1 MAGSSAESVEIQAR
15 GSVDDNLDVLD
26 YMDDDPLD
34 SSESSLLPES
44 NQPES
49 DEQIVS
55 TVYLICLTISTGGLQ
70 VIWTAIMSQG
80 SPYLSSL
87 DVPAY
92 LISLV
97 WLAGPLSGALV
108 QPYVGILSDRCQ
120 HALGRRRPFIIFG
133 TIATI
138 ICILALPWTTDL
150 ISFLFTIYQ
159 GEPEGKAAMICKG
172 MMAAVWIW
180 ALNIAI
186 QPVQGGL
193 RAIIVDCA
201 PKSQQVKACAYAS
214 IAAGI
219 GSILG
224 YTAGYVSLPKYVPWL
239 GNTQLKGL
247 CFVASVALGS
257 TVAMTCL
264 TVEEKRY
271 VDLEGNLKRK
281 SFLATFSQ
289 IYRSIRTVPRRIK
302 QICVV
307 QFFAWLG
314 WFPFLFY
321 VTTARYLGDIYQSE
335 HQPISKKT
343 TTFFFPNP
351 TPLPPS
357 PHSIRH
363 ATFIMILFATV
374 SLLTNLT
381 LPHLTES
388 VSASSTKTKPRSRFR
403 IPGLTLPLTWTLSHI
418 LSSILIFCTLIS
430 SSFLPTS
437 ILVSLLGISWAVTQ
451 WIPLALINLE
461 IANSQ
466 SATASKSRQRTR
478 NAPDGEELQAGT
490 ILGLYNIS
498 IATPQI
504 VAAVQGS
511 AVFWMLGRVG
521 VMGGEAMGWVI
532 RLGSLAALV
541 AAVGCERLL

>member
-44 NQPES
+44 NRSES

-55 TVYLICLTISTGGLQ
+55 TVYLISLTISTGGLQ

-120 HALGRRRPFIIFG
+120 HPLGRRRPFIIFG

-239 GNTQLKGL
+239 GNTELKGL

-271 VDLEGNLKRK
+271 VDLEGNMKRK

-321 VTTARYLGDIYQSE
+321 VTTARYLGDIYQNE

-343 TTFFFPNP
+343 TTFFFPAP
-351 TPLPPS
+351 SPLPPS

-374 SLLTNLT
+374 SLLTSLT

-388 VSASSTKTKPRSRFR
+388 VSASTTKTKPRSRFR
-403 IPGLTLPLTWTLSHI
+403 IPGFTLPLTWTLSHI
-418 LSSILIFCTLIS
+418 LSSILIFCTLLS
-430 SSFLPTS
+430 KSFLPTS

-466 SATASKSRQRTR
+466 SATSSKSRQRTR